1 MDQLLAAEP
10 PIKPAVGN
18 DDDVTNFEKY
28 PDSAEGSTQ
37 AIDARDQQLFDD
49 F

>member
-1 MDQLLAAEP
+1 MAIMDRVLTGVGVLLFLRARRRR
-10 PIKPAVGN
+10 
-18 DDDVTNFEKY
+18 KY

-37 AIDARDQQLFDD
+37 AIDARDQELFAD